1 MATKSKTEDLYN
13 ANDGLFGRDGGPYLD
28 EEQRRTQE
36 VVNARREDREPDF
49 DNLPLAPGINAVRIA
64 ELAQAH
70 TTFRLAGQEGFDV
83 TKPSAEP
90 VGKAPVGPVTDS
102 EKENDKKV
110 KNEQE
115 AVKASA
121 NPSKAS
127 TTTSDDI
134 VFDDDSVVAKASD
147 KK

>member
-1 MATKSKTEDLYN
+1 MTTKAKTEDLFN

-49 DNLPLAPGINAVRIA
+49 DNLPLTPGINAVRLA
-64 ELAQAH
+64 ELAQSN

-102 EKENDKKV
+102 EKENDAKV
-110 KNEQE
+110 KSEQE
-115 AVKASA
+115 ATKDAPNV
-121 NPSKAS
+121 SKAAA
-127 TTTSDDI
+127 TTTDDV
-134 VFDDDSVVAKASD
+134 VFDDDSVVAKAA